1 MNNVTNSTRSY
12 PSFSFKKLRIY
23 LLSLI
28 QTIENGGGNMYIGR
42 DMTELTMIS
51 KSEWKEDELAYFHH
65 SLQQILP
72 YLNAEGQSIYK
83 EIVIEIESRGGLQEG
98 DASWIHG
105 TRISYD

>member
-1 MNNVTNSTRSY
+1 M
-12 PSFSFKKLRIY
+12 KKFRIY
-23 LLSLI
+23 LFLLI

-42 DMTELTMIS
+42 DMTELTMLS
-51 KSEWKEDELAYFHH
+51 KNEWKEDELAYFHH

-98 DASWIHG
+98 DASWTHG
-105 TRISYD
+105 TKISYD

>member
-1 MNNVTNSTRSY
+1 MRN
-12 PSFSFKKLRIY
+12 FLFKKFRIY
-23 LLSLI
+23 LLLLI

-42 DMTELTMIS
+42 DMTELTMLS
-51 KSEWKEDELAYFHH
+51 KNEWKEDELAYFHH

-98 DASWIHG
+98 DASWTHG
-105 TRISYD
+105 TKISYD

>member
-1 MNNVTNSTRSY
+1 MKN
-12 PSFSFKKLRIY
+12 FRIY
-23 LLSLI
+23 LLILI
-28 QTIENGGGNMYIGR
+28 QTIGYGGGNMYIGR

-51 KSEWKEDELAYFHH
+51 KNEWKEDELAYFHH

-98 DASWIHG
+98 DASWTHG
-105 TRISYD
+105 TKISYD

>member
-1 MNNVTNSTRSY
+1 
-12 PSFSFKKLRIY
+12 
-23 LLSLI
+23 
-28 QTIENGGGNMYIGR
+28 MYIGR
-42 DMTELTMIS
+42 DMTELTMVS

-98 DASWIHG
+98 DASWTHG
-105 TRISYD
+105 TKILRLKSVPNREHFFIYCIVIFSTQLS